1 MAATRSNGL
10 SGRAVMA
17 GVGGLVGLAMWLL
30 FEVAADVVTNPHG
43 FVILSSFVAGGAAVL
58 LAMAGPLSLGRAAFG
73 ATLLA
78 LPAALALG
86 WASFGFGTLE
96 AFMQSGLP
104 LVAWSAILFVGTP
117 FLTVAL
123 QPGGDWRSYPA
134 LFDAAW
140 AIVVRYAAAWLFVG
154 VFWGI
159 LLLSNALLEIVDITV
174 IEDMLDIDP
183 VPHVLTGMMLGL
195 AIRVVHEMR
204 DYLSPFMLLRLLRLL
219 VPVVLVVLGIFVAAL
234 PFRPFDGLFG
244 ELSPAAT
251 LLVVALGAVS
261 LVSVAVDKDENH
273 AVKLGFMRLATEGL
287 ALLLPILAGLAGYAV
302 WLRVAQYGW
311 TPDRIAAAIAAGMV
325 TLYGVAYAL
334 SVLLR
339 GAWMQH
345 VRVVNLGMALL
356 VLVLAFAWLTPV
368 LDAER
373 ISTRNQVA
381 RYLAGKVSPAEL
393 AIWEMQ
399 HEWGRAGLDGLATL
413 KALDEEDHAEL
424 HRAIAIAAKTERRH
438 IYLRRATDTG
448 RDAQVLQLVE
458 AITVLPEGETIS
470 AEMLAGLP
478 NHRLEDWVLACARDT
493 APGCVV
499 VLGRF
504 DSRPDEDG
512 QKGGIAFL
520 PGRGGRYD
528 AMSLRIGAQGRLVLG
543 AYLRDMESGMA
554 LRLTGEDVMQ
564 LLDGDYRIAPSS
576 RKSLWIGDLEINP
589 DN

>member
-1 MAATRSNGL
+1 MAAAATNNAL

-30 FEVAADVVTNPHG
+30 FDVAADVVTNPHG
-43 FVILSSFVAGGAAVL
+43 FVILASFVAGFSAVL
-58 LAMAGPLSLGRAAFG
+58 LAMAGPLRLGRAALG

-86 WASFGFGTLE
+86 WASYGFDELE
-96 AFMQSGLP
+96 TFMQSGLSI
-104 LVAWSAILFVGTP
+104 VAWSAILFIGTP

-123 QPGGDWRSYPA
+123 RPEGDWRSYPA
-134 LFDAAW
+134 LFDASW
-140 AIVVRYAAAWLFVG
+140 AVVVRYAAAWLFVG

-174 IEDMLDIDP
+174 IDDMLDIDP
-183 VPHVLTGMMLGL
+183 MPHVLTGVMLGL

-261 LVSVAVDKDENH
+261 LVSVAVDKDADH
-273 AVKLGFMRLATEGL
+273 AVQLGFMRLATEGL
-287 ALLLPILAGLAGYAV
+287 ALLLPVLAGLAGYAV

-311 TPDRIAAAIAAGMV
+311 TPDRIAAGIAAGMV
-325 TLYGVAYAL
+325 ILYGLAYAL

-356 VLVLAFAWLTPV
+356 VLMLAFAWLTPV
-368 LDAER
+368 INAEK

-381 RYLAGKVSPAEL
+381 RYLAGKVDAGEL
-393 AIWEMQ
+393 AIWEMK
-399 HEWGRAGLDGLATL
+399 HVWGRAGEKGLAQL
-413 KALDEEDHAEL
+413 QALEGEEHAAL
-424 HRAIAIAAKTERRH
+424 HRAIDLAIETDQRH
-438 IYLRRATDTG
+438 IYERRATDTG
-448 RDAQVLQLVE
+448 RDARVLQLAQ
-458 AITVLPEGETIS
+458 AITVLPEGQEIS

-478 NHRLEDWVLACARDT
+478 NHRLEDWALACAREEV
-493 APGCVV
+493 PGCVV

-504 DSRPDEDG
+504 DTRAEDG
-512 QKGGIAFL
+512 QSGGIAFL
-520 PGRGGRYD
+520 PGRAGRYD
-528 AMSLRIGAQGRLVLG
+528 ALGLRISEDGRLVLG
-543 AYLRDMESGMA
+543 SYLRDVESGMA
-554 LRLTGEDVMQ
+554 LHLTREDVERV
-564 LLDGDYRIAPSS
+564 LEGSYRIAPSS
-576 RKSLWIGDLEINP
+576 RKSLWIGDMEINP
-589 DN
+589 EN